1 MSIIED
7 WYSLEESDSRKAM
20 LESLQKKVEEQ
31 SAEIQKQSTE
41 IQKQSTEIQDLRTT
55 ITSLVDQLKSTKE
68 TQQLLLEE
76 LKLIRHTD
84 YTEKTNRTNE
94 LLEELK
100 IIKQRELNLLLREK
114 IPIPFFAS
122 TETLLT
128 KKIRL

>member
-31 SAEIQKQSTE
+31 SAE

-122 TETLLT
+122 TEALLT
-128 KKIRL
+128 KKTRL

>member
-31 SAEIQKQSTE
+31 SAE